1 MTATP
6 TMSNGRDSRFKKNFP
21 DGEVV
26 YSKHLIVVKSI
37 DKNYR
42 RISNVIISKNRQVT
56 AYKIHGAHINDDE
69 NVSMYHVTST
79 DSKYTHRLAEYLSRE
94 RFNVT
99 ITAHDIN
106 IAPLGVRRFLVAS
119 DYNTTDELFS
129 PNGFDPLVNGIINV
143 KYGFTMTESIIRE
156 CKELLGHDL
165 KWQADCPIKIGMR
178 YPVSVFL
185 KPSSNIDELMINIR
199 RELLCLTIKSFWKDK
214 AVMRALK
221 LMLQGYTRAIWVNV
235 ADPDVLKLTKLLRE
249 TIHTVTTNPR
259 AAAIEAIET
268 IRDIHDLLKPCIS
281 DGGHTEED
289 IALWWSNAV
298 INSLM
303 KDISRPNLEEFV
315 NNYNTGGYVEF
326 QRF

>member
-1 MTATP
+1 MDAIP
-6 TMSNGRDSRFKKNFP
+6 TSRRTSP

-26 YSKHLIVVKSI
+26 YSKHLIIVKSI

-42 RISNVIISKNRQVT
+42 RIHNAIISKNRQVT
-56 AYKIHGAHINDDE
+56 TYKIHGAHSNDDE
-69 NVSMYHVTST
+69 SVSMYHVTST
-79 DSKYTHRLAEYLSRE
+79 DGKYTHRLAEYLVRE

-99 ITAHDIN
+99 ITAHDIK
-106 IAPLGVRRFLVAS
+106 IAPLGVRRLLIAS
-119 DYNTTDELFS
+119 DNDTTDELFS

-143 KYGFTMTESIIRE
+143 KYGFTMTESIIQK

-165 KWQADCPIKIGMR
+165 KRQTDCPIKIGMR

-249 TIHTVTTNPR
+249 IIHIVTANPR
-259 AAAIEAIET
+259 AAAIEAIE
-268 IRDIHDLLKPCIS
+268 IIHDIHDLLKSHIGNS
-281 DGGHTEED
+281 GYTEKD
-289 IALWWSNAV
+289 IASWWSDAV
-298 INSLM
+298 IRSLM
-303 KDISRPNLEEFV
+303 KDISRPNLETFI